1 MSADPQPVAV
11 PQGVGIRLAAY
22 LIDVV
27 AMSLPT
33 AFAIAVGFGQNVPS
47 PQDVI
52 KNPPGW
58 LLLAIG
64 VVQLL
69 YFTILEGAFAT
80 TLGKRACGLRVVAV
94 ADWSRCGWLRAFVR
108 NLLLPL
114 DEYLLY
120 LPGVIAIVVTAR
132 RQRIGDLLAGTT
144 VVRFVPADVA
154 AAPAATPTPR
164 QVAHVSANAPAAPIA
179 TADEAPGG
187 DHAAEDEPPM
197 LETGWY
203 RSRHGHQFGPC
214 TWDELWDM
222 AVAGTLSA
230 DDLVWHESYGADW
243 VPAGEVPELAEAFA
257 SRPKA

>member
-120 LPGVIAIVVTAR
+120 LPGVIAIATTTR

-164 QVAHVSANAPAAPIA
+164 QVAHVSANALAASIA
-179 TADEAPGG
+179 TAGEAPGG

-222 AVAGTLSA
+222 AVAGTLTA
-230 DDLVWHESYGADW
+230 DDPVWHESYGADW

>member
-22 LIDVV
+22 LIDIVALSVTTAVV
-27 AMSLPT
+27 
-33 AFAIAVGFGQNVPS
+33 IAAGYGRHIPA
-47 PQDVI
+47 PRDLI
-52 KNPPGW
+52 TNPPGW
-58 LLLAIG
+58 LLMTG
-64 VVQLL
+64 VVAQLL

-80 TLGKRACGLRVVAV
+80 TLGKKACGLRVVAV
-94 ADWSRCGWLRAFVR
+94 ADWSKCGWVRAFLR
-108 NLLLPL
+108 NLLLPV
-114 DEYLLY
+114 DGYFY
-120 LPGVIAIVVTAR
+120 LPGVIAIVMTAR

-179 TADEAPGG
+179 TAGEAPGS
-187 DHAAEDEPPM
+187 DHAAEDEPPF

-203 RSRHGHQFGPC
+203 RSQEGHQVGPC

-222 AVAGTLSA
+222 TVAGALSA
-230 DDLVWHESYGADW
+230 DDLVWHESYGADR